1 MIPVGIQYLLFIFYI
16 LFILLTPFVLLVL
29 GLIRLKKRPENA
41 KTLLIV
47 SGVWLVVGFG
57 YCGLVMNF
65 T

>member
-1 MIPVGIQYLLFIFYI
+1 MIPVGLQYTLLI
-16 LFILLTPFVLLVL
+16 LYTFFILLTPFVLLIL

-47 SGVWLVVGFG
+47 SGVWLLVGFG